1 MSNDWF
7 DDLERQ
13 LNARLE
19 RFLAD
24 NPDQEALLQEQE
36 QLERRRDLAERRL
49 QLQQQ
54 AEQERQTLL
63 QLAEEIR
70 QWQGRITRARAAGAD
85 ELANRAE
92 AHLASLMDQGRLA
105 WDQLGR
111 IGQRWEAVNDAL
123 DQLRAQQQQQ
133 AQQNVGPSPSKSR
146 GGNRASGPARGAR
159 GSGAARGGSVDPERA
174 WADFEA
180 NQELEQLRRRQA

>member
-7 DDLERQ
+7 EDLERR

-54 AEQERQTLL
+54 AERERQTLL

-70 QWQGRITRARAAGAD
+70 QWQGRITRARTAGAE
-85 ELANRAE
+85 ELAARAE

-111 IGQRWEAVNDAL
+111 LGQSWEAVNEAL
-123 DQLRAQQQQQ
+123 DQLRAQQ
-133 AQQNVGPSPSKSR
+133 AQQNLGRSPSESHGSSR
-146 GGNRASGPARGAR
+146 AGGQASRAS
-159 GSGAARGGSVDPERA
+159 GSGAAHGGSVDLERA

-180 NQELEQLRRRQA
+180 NQELEQLRRRQS